1 MKLKLLINK
10 NDGNWRLHN
19 SYTLRIDID
28 CTFKILLQRAAKL
41 LYNKE
46 VNRPEE
52 MPMLYVLD
60 VHRPPCIVRNFYVH
74 TPVRMDEEL
83 GTSISDM
90 VLTGDL
96 AHNTQ
101 LILAANRT
109 DSLLFPQNPESAC
122 TIATNAWSAGLQ
134 HSTSSFSPVIRGRQY
149 GCFPP
154 SYGEPQLNIPP
165 AIPMNNFASSRA
177 IRSPAHRHIGVSNV
191 LVNCLDTSSRLP
203 PQTQVW
209 GQQPGYTGR
218 KQGDK
223 NTGLDWPQSVGG
235 QYPRRTIDGTGELA
249 GGGGRPEPVPKTVVV
264 PESLPR
270 IKEQTS
276 PFTREQ
282 IKLSNLPI
290 PEANATLSN
299 PLYPGAQ
306 SKTDRK
312 VSPRVSPWLAS
323 TTPPLPRPSLKKR
336 RRMMSPDLEPQQ
348 EPEPQPRRSP
358 VASLPPPI
366 EVQKPETTSLPPR
379 VIPEPM
385 VIVEPEPKVSMFE
398 PVSPTLKKKRKRD
411 TSPSIEDPKKAKPD
425 LFSPQQSK
433 NRKRGHNFS
442 LIAENEL
449 QIKKR
454 KVSAKVAHNKKQNKS
469 KVKTKDM
476 QQAESKEHMKTPK
489 SKVDPHSLQASPT
502 FGSRRSSRLKVKLKS
517 REEVVTF
524 VSSKE
529 STQSPPPAPM
539 NLDPP
544 CMDEPMSEPSP
555 PPEPTPMKF
564 EEICKDELPPK
575 VVVPKESAKSKPEP
589 KKKTKRSDEV
599 RKPEVKKS
607 RQKSKV
613 AGVEKKQEKILLN
626 AIVEGKGLVKNPNI
640 PKASTAPTAKSSGFS
655 IKSNS
660 FLQDV
665 DIFKQPEMFGDPTRL
680 ARPSLEVRKPTI
692 PKSVLS
698 DPMDSGKGASLTPFS
713 KKERQEVPPVEL
725 SPKIVPQIQEAQASV
740 KCSVR
745 RSKKQSTKKDKA
757 EKKSKKKRAKRDSK
771 SRKRRSSG
779 GSPIDSMKLNRSMS
793 EELSCSGE
801 VKTEV
806 SNEDAVTQFETP
818 SFHGNMS
825 PVMKKSPKK
834 QMELVLGEVSNQEQA
849 IEENKTQPKPEQEP
863 QSRTIIKQSPAKT
876 TLTAPSKL
884 PEQLDGEVNPCDLK
898 LDGFKAQPDATSVKS
913 EPGIETGRADA
924 MENTE
929 QPAANL
935 SNSKAKQ
942 SFSSSPEPDLPPEIN
957 LPPKTD
963 TEYKMKPE
971 SDVIVDV
978 KVLPVKKEPVK
989 TEPTKGENNNE
1000 GLEQVEVSVSLPPPV
1015 DVGGVAADN
1024 MGRVPAASVEE
1035 GLMNELGEAALLDM
1049 NNVDEEDILNPKET
1063 STAGADL
1070 GGLHSNM
1077 DLLKF
1082 ASTSLFPG
1090 SGKKKKKKKK
1100 SKRKKRREESTS
1112 AIHPVTGL

>member
-149 GCFPP
+149 GCFP
-154 SYGEPQLNIPP
+154 
-165 AIPMNNFASSRA
+165 SRS

-235 QYPRRTIDGTGELA
+235 QYPRRTIDRTGELA
-249 GGGGRPEPVPKTVVV
+249 GGGGRPEPVLPKTVVV

-276 PFTREQ
+276 HFTKEQ
-282 IKLSNLPI
+282 IKLSNLSI

-299 PLYPGAQ
+299 PLYPAAK
-306 SKTDRK
+306 SNTNRK

-336 RRMMSPDLEPQQ
+336 RRLMSPDLEPEQ

-358 VASLPPPI
+358 VTSLPPPI

-385 VIVEPEPKVSMFE
+385 VIVEPDPKVAMFE

-411 TSPSIEDPKKAKPD
+411 SSPSVEDPKKAKPEP
-425 LFSPQQSK
+425 FSPQQSK
-433 NRKRGHNFS
+433 NRHRGHNFS
-442 LIAENEL
+442 LIAENEP

-454 KVSAKVAHNKKQNKS
+454 KLSAKVAHNKKQNKS
-469 KVKTKDM
+469 KAKTKDM

-517 REEVVTF
+517 KDRPEEVVTF
-524 VSSKE
+524 VSSKD
-529 STQSPPPAPM
+529 SSPSPPAPM

-564 EEICKDELPPK
+564 DEICKDELPPK
-575 VVVPKESAKSKPEP
+575 VVVPKESVKSKPEP

-613 AGVEKKQEKILLN
+613 PGVEKKEEKILLI
-626 AIVEGKGLVKNPNI
+626 AIAEGKGLVKNPNI
-640 PKASTAPTAKSSGFS
+640 PKASTAPMAKSSGFS

-680 ARPSLEVRKPTI
+680 ARPSLEVRKPTV

-698 DPMDSGKGASLTPFS
+698 DPLDSGKGASLSPLP
-713 KKERQEVPPVEL
+713 KRQEVPPVEL
-725 SPKIVPQIQEAQASV
+725 SSKIVPQIQEAQASV

-757 EKKSKKKRAKRDSK
+757 EKKSKKKRAKRESK

-779 GSPIDSMKLNRSMS
+779 GSPADSMKLNRSMS
-793 EELSCSGE
+793 EELSAGGE
-801 VKTEV
+801 VKMEIST
-806 SNEDAVTQFETP
+806 EDAVTQFETP

-825 PVMKKSPKK
+825 PVTKKSPKK
-834 QMELVLGEVSNQEQA
+834 QMELVLGEASNEEQG

-863 QSRTIIKQSPAKT
+863 QSRTIIKESPAKT
-876 TLTAPSKL
+876 TLTVPSKL

-898 LDGFKAQPDATSVKS
+898 LDGFKAQPDAMSVKS
-913 EPGIETGRADA
+913 EPGIETGRAEA

-942 SFSSSPEPDLPPEIN
+942 TFTSIPEPDLPPEIH

-971 SDVIVDV
+971 SDLIVDV

-989 TEPTKGENNNE
+989 TETTGGENNNE

-1015 DVGGVAADN
+1015 DVGRVAADN

-1063 STAGADL
+1063 STAGSDL